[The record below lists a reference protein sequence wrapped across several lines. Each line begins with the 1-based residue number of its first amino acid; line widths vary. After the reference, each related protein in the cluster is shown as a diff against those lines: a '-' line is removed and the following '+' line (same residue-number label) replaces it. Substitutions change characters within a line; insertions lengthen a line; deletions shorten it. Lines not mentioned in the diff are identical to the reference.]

1 MKLSWRGGSATDPK
15 TAPADDS
22 GIPDGD
28 VRLQGQWTGGS
39 KWATRGATG
48 LLWSALACGP
58 LGLMLGGVAFLT
70 APTSASAQTEQAA
83 DTASEQVA
91 AEQFAE
97 HFVVTWL
104 TTPRGEEATLAPFVD
119 VSGIA
124 LPEVPWTVTNP
135 ASAALIQTGPGRW
148 AVTVAAT
155 VTTPAAQGQDPA
167 QVPPPARRYFTVPV
181 LYDDGALIAEALPT
195 PVAAPASAEAGRLG
209 YRYNLSAQHPAS
221 TATAEFLA
229 ALLTGTG
236 DVTRYVTP
244 GTQIPAITPAPY
256 AEVLIRDLNVDV
268 DPADMPEEPSTGD
281 ELHELVTAEA
291 RSSIGQ
297 AISVQYALTLTAREG
312 RWEVRSMELAPRQ
325 AADQPAATTAP
336 APAPAPAPT
345 SSAPVSST
353 NATTSPGA
361 QPTR

>member
-1 MKLSWRGGSATDPK
+1 MKLSWRGGADSAFK
-15 TAPADDS
+15 AAPVDDT

-48 LLWSALACGP
+48 LLWAALACGP
-58 LGLMLGGVAFLT
+58 VGLMLGGVAFLST
-70 APTSASAQTEQAA
+70 PSSASAQTQQVLDTTGEQ
-83 DTASEQVA
+83 TA

-97 HFVVTWL
+97 DFVVTWL
-104 TTPRGEEATLAPFVD
+104 TTPRGEETTLAPFVD

-124 LPEVPWTVTNP
+124 LPKVPWTVSNP
-135 ASAALIQTGPGRW
+135 APAALVQTGAGRW

-155 VTTPAAQGQDPA
+155 VTTPPVEGQDPA
-167 QVPPPARRYFTVPV
+167 QTSGPVRRFFTVPV
-181 LYDDGALIAEALPT
+181 RYDAGALIAEALPA
-195 PVAAPASAEAGRLG
+195 PVAAPATAEPGRLG
-209 YRYNLSAQHPAS
+209 YRYSLSAQHPAS

-229 ALLTGTG
+229 ALLTGAG

-244 GTQIPAITPAPY
+244 GTQIQAVTPPPY
-256 AEVLIRDLNVDV
+256 AEVLIRNLDVDT
-268 DPADMPEEPSTGD
+268 DPADLPKAPSNGD

-291 RSSIGQ
+291 RSSTGQ

-312 RWEVRSMELAPRQ
+312 RWEVRAVEPAPRQ
-325 AADQPAATTAP
+325 AADQPAAVTTP
-336 APAPAPAPT
+336 APTPT
-345 SSAPVSST
+345 SSAPAPST
-353 NATTSPGA
+353 NSTTSPGT

>member
-1 MKLSWRGGSATDPK
+1 MKLSWRGGSDTDPK
-15 TAPADDS
+15 AAPAEDT

-58 LGLMLGGVAFLT
+58 LGLMVGGVAFLT
-70 APTSASAQTEQAA
+70 APTSASAQTEQVA
-83 DTASEQVA
+83 DTASEQAA

-104 TTPRGEEATLAPFVD
+104 TTPRGDETTLAPFVD

-135 ASAALIQTGPGRW
+135 APAALVQTGPGRW
-148 AVTVAAT
+148 AITVAAT
-155 VTTPAAQGQDPA
+155 VTTPAAEGQDPA

-181 LYDDGALIAEALPT
+181 LYDDGALIAEALPA
-195 PVAAPASAEAGRLG
+195 PVAAPASAEAGRLA
-209 YRYNLSAQHPAS
+209 YRYNLFAQHPAS

-268 DPADMPEEPSTGD
+268 DPADLPEEPSNGD

-291 RSSIGQ
+291 RSSTGQ

-312 RWEVRSMELAPRQ
+312 RWEVRSMEPAPRQ
-325 AADQPAATTAP
+325 AADQPAATTPP
-336 APAPAPAPT
+336 ATTPT
-345 SSAPVSST
+345 SSAPAAST
-353 NATTSPGA
+353 NSTTSPGT

>member
-15 TAPADDS
+15 AAPADDT

-28 VRLQGQWTGGS
+28 VRLQGHWTGGS
-39 KWATRGATG
+39 KCATRGATG
-48 LLWSALACGP
+48 LLWTALVCGP
-58 LGLMLGGVAFLT
+58 VGLMLGGVAFLT
-70 APTSASAQTEQAA
+70 APTSASAQTEQVA

-91 AEQFAE
+91 VEQFAE

-104 TTPRGEEATLAPFVD
+104 TTPRGEETALATFVD

-124 LPEVPWTVTNP
+124 LPEVPWTISNP
-135 ASAALIQTGPGRW
+135 APAALVQNGPGRW

-155 VTTPAAQGQDPA
+155 VTTPAIAGQDPA
-167 QVPPPARRYFTVPV
+167 QVPSPARRYFTVPV
-181 LYDDGALIAEALPT
+181 RYDAGALIAEALPA
-195 PVAAPASAEAGRLG
+195 PVAAPASAEAGQLG

-244 GTQIPAITPAPY
+244 GTQIAAITPAPY
-256 AEVLIRDLNVDV
+256 AEVLIRDLNVDL
-268 DPADMPEEPSTGD
+268 DPADLPGEPSNGD

-291 RSSIGQ
+291 RSSTGQ

-312 RWEVRSMELAPRQ
+312 RWEVRSMEPAPRQ
-325 AADQPAATTAP
+325 AADQPAAT
-336 APAPAPAPT
+336 APAPT
-345 SSAPVSST
+345 SSAPAPST

>member
-1 MKLSWRGGSATDPK
+1 MKLSWRGGSDTDPK
-15 TAPADDS
+15 AAPADDT

-48 LLWSALACGP
+48 LLWTALACGP

-70 APTSASAQTEQAA
+70 APTSASAQTEQVA

-104 TTPRGEEATLAPFVD
+104 TTPRGEETALAPFVD
-119 VSGIA
+119 ISRIA
-124 LPEVPWTVTNP
+124 LPEVPWMVSNP
-135 ASAALIQTGPGRW
+135 APAALVQNGPGRW

-155 VTTPAAQGQDPA
+155 VTTPAAEGQDPA

-181 LYDDGALIAEALPT
+181 LYDAGALIAEALPA
-195 PVAAPASAEAGRLG
+195 PVAAPASAEAGQLG

-244 GTQIPAITPAPY
+244 GTQIQAITPAPY
-256 AEVLIRDLNVDV
+256 TEVLIRDLDVDV
-268 DPADMPEEPSTGD
+268 EPADLPEDPDNGD

-291 RSSIGQ
+291 RSSTGQ

-312 RWEVRSMELAPRQ
+312 RWEVRSMEPAPRQ

-336 APAPAPAPT
+336 APT
-345 SSAPVSST
+345 SSAPAPST
-353 NATTSPGA
+353 NATTSPGT